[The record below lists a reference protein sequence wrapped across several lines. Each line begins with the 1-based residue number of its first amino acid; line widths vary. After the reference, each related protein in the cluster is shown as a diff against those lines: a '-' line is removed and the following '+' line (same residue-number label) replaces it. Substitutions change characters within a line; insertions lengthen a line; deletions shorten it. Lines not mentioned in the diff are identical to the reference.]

1 MPVKPS
7 QAMLSCIDMCQNTQ
21 NSIRVLAD
29 TTHNQQV
36 RDELNKA
43 FLSIDAC
50 IKQCQSASSHLS

>member
-21 NSIRVLAD
+21 NNIRSLAD
-29 TTHNQQV
+29 TTHNQMV

-43 FLSIDAC
+43 YLSIDVC
-50 IKQCQSASSHLS
+50 IKQCQTANSHLS

>member
-7 QAMLSCIDMCQNTQ
+7 QAMFSCIDMCQNTQ
-21 NSIRVLAD
+21 NTIRVLAD
-29 TTHNQQV
+29 TTHNQIV

-50 IKQCQSASSHLS
+50 IKQCQTANSFLS